1 MYPNFRELFY
11 YTLGVDIPAL
21 AVVNTFGFFVAI
33 AFVVAAWL
41 LSKELKRKEAEGL
54 IHATKHKVITGKP
67 ASVIDMGTSGL
78 LGFLIGWKVL
88 GMIFNMDW
96 EHQSPQQFIVS
107 SQGNIIGGLLFGGL
121 FAYLTWRDKE
131 KTKLPQPKEEMVTVH
146 PYQLVGNITVIA
158 AVSGILGAKIFHHLE
173 NWDDFVRDPLGQFSD
188 FFGGLTFYGG
198 LICATIC
205 VLWYI
210 RKNGIKPVHIFD
222 AAAPVLIVAYG
233 VGRIGCMVSGD
244 GDWGVINSAYRVD
257 ADRNYS
263 TVSLPDTTIK
273 KEIYKYQEH
282 YNDDGQTADE
292 IQYIHFEKPG
302 ALSFLPD
309 QFFAYDFP
317 HNVLERGVPL
327 NNTKRERFNNHLPL
341 PVFPTAFYEIL
352 MALSIFAFLWAI
364 RKRITTPGMLF
375 GIYLMFNGLERF
387 LIESIRVNTKMPFLG
402 MQITQAQLISS
413 ILFIVG
419 VALTAYTYTI
429 YKRKKA

>member
-21 AVVNTFGFFVAI
+21 AVVNTFGFFVAM

-54 IHATKHKVITGKP
+54 ISSSKRKVVVGQP

-78 LGFLIGWKVL
+78 LGFLIGFKVL

-96 EHQSPQQFIVS
+96 EHQTPQQFIIS
-107 SQGNIIGGLLFGGL
+107 TQGNIIGGLLFGGL
-121 FAYLTWRDKE
+121 FAYLTWKDKE
-131 KTKLPQPKEEMVTVH
+131 KTKLAQPKEETITVH

-173 NWDDFVRDPLGQFSD
+173 NWDDFIKDPVGQLSD

-205 VLWYI
+205 VLWYL
-210 RKNGIKPVHIFD
+210 RRNNIKAVHMFD

-233 VGRIGCMVSGD
+233 VGRIGCMVAGD

-257 ADRNYS
+257 GDRNYT

-273 KEIYKYQEH
+273 KELATYYPYFEANSPEEVPH
-282 YNDDGQTADE
+282 
-292 IQYIHFEKPG
+292 IHFEKPG
-302 ALSFLPD
+302 ALGFLPD

-327 NNTKRERFNNHLPL
+327 NNTPREQFRNHLPL
-341 PVFPTAFYEIL
+341 PVFPTAFYEVL
-352 MALSIFAFLWAI
+352 MALAIFGFLWSI
-364 RKRITTPGMLF
+364 RKRIKTPGMLF

-387 LIESIRVNTKMPFLG
+387 LIESIRVNTKMHFLG
-402 MQITQAQLISS
+402 MVVTQAQLIST
-413 ILFIVG
+413 ILFLVG
-419 VALTAYTYTI
+419 VALTAYTYSI

>member
-1 MYPNFRELFY
+1 VYPNFRELFY
-11 YTLGVDIPAL
+11 YTIGIDIPAL
-21 AVVNTFGFFVAI
+21 AVVNTFGFFVAM
-33 AFVVAAWL
+33 AFVTAAWL
-41 LSKELKRKEAEGL
+41 LTKELKRKEADGL
-54 IHATKHKVITGKP
+54 LSASKRKVVTGKP
-67 ASVIDMGTSGL
+67 ASIVDMGTSGL

-96 EHQSPQQFIVS
+96 EHETPQQFIIS
-107 SQGNIIGGLLFGGL
+107 AQGNIIGGLLFGGL

-131 KTKLPQPKEEMVTVH
+131 KTKLPQPKEETITVH

-158 AVSGILGAKIFHHLE
+158 AVSGILGAKVFHHLE
-173 NWDDFVRDPLGQFSD
+173 NWDDFIKAPIGQFSD

-205 VLWYI
+205 VLWYL
-210 RKNGIKPVHIFD
+210 RRNNIKPIHMFD
-222 AAAPVLIVAYG
+222 AAAPVLIVGYG

-257 ADRNYS
+257 GDRNFT

-273 KEIYKYQEH
+273 KDIATYYQYYDANSPE
-282 YNDDGQTADE
+282 E
-292 IQYIHFEKPG
+292 VPYIHFEKPG

-309 QFFAYDFP
+309 KFFAYDFP

-327 NNTKRERFNNHLPL
+327 NNTNRERFNNHLPM
-341 PVFPTAFYEIL
+341 PVFPTAFYEVL
-352 MALSIFAFLWAI
+352 MALSIFAFLWFI

-387 LIESIRVNTKMPFLG
+387 LIESIRVNTKMHFLG
-402 MQITQAQLISS
+402 MVITQAQLISS
-413 ILFIVG
+413 ILFLVG
-419 VALTAYTYTI
+419 VALTAYTYMI

>member
-11 YTLGVDIPAL
+11 YTIGIDIPAL
-21 AVVNTFGFFVAI
+21 AVVNTFGFFVAM
-33 AFVVAAWL
+33 AFVTAAWL
-41 LSKELKRKEAEGL
+41 LTKELKRKEADGL
-54 IHATKHKVITGKP
+54 LSASKRKVVTGKP
-67 ASVIDMGTSGL
+67 ASIVDMGTSGL

-96 EHQSPQQFIVS
+96 EHETPQQFIIS
-107 SQGNIIGGLLFGGL
+107 TQGNIIGGLLFGGL

-131 KTKLPQPKEEMVTVH
+131 KTKLPQPKEETITVH

-158 AVSGILGAKIFHHLE
+158 AVSGILGAKVFHHLE
-173 NWDDFVRDPLGQFSD
+173 NWDDFIKDPIGQFSD

-205 VLWYI
+205 VLWYL
-210 RKNGIKPVHIFD
+210 RRNNIKPIHMFD
-222 AAAPVLIVAYG
+222 AAAPVLIVGYS

-257 ADRNYS
+257 GDRNFT

-273 KEIYKYQEH
+273 KDIATYYQYYDANSPE
-282 YNDDGQTADE
+282 E
-292 IQYIHFEKPG
+292 VPYIHFEKPG

-309 QFFAYDFP
+309 KFFAYDFP

-327 NNTKRERFNNHLPL
+327 NNTNRERFNNHLPM
-341 PVFPTAFYEIL
+341 PVFPTAFYEVL
-352 MALSIFAFLWAI
+352 MALSIFAFLWFI

-387 LIESIRVNTKMPFLG
+387 LIESIRVNTKMHFLG
-402 MQITQAQLISS
+402 MVITQAQLISS
-413 ILFIVG
+413 ILFLVG
-419 VALTAYTYTI
+419 VALTAYTYMI

>member
-11 YTLGVDIPAL
+11 YTIGIDIPAL
-21 AVVNTFGFFVAI
+21 AVVNTFGFFVAM
-33 AFVVAAWL
+33 AFVTAAWL
-41 LSKELKRKEAEGL
+41 LTKELKRKEADGL
-54 IHATKHKVITGKP
+54 LSASKRKVVTGKP
-67 ASVIDMGTSGL
+67 ASIVDMGTSGL

-96 EHQSPQQFIVS
+96 EHQTPQQFIIS
-107 SQGNIIGGLLFGGL
+107 AQGNIIGGLLFGGL

-131 KTKLPQPKEEMVTVH
+131 KTKLPQPKEETITVH

-158 AVSGILGAKIFHHLE
+158 AVSGILGAKVFHHLE
-173 NWDDFVRDPLGQFSD
+173 NWDDFIKDPIGQFSD

-205 VLWYI
+205 VLWYL
-210 RKNGIKPVHIFD
+210 RRNNIKPIHMFD
-222 AAAPVLIVAYG
+222 AAAPVLIVGYS

-257 ADRNYS
+257 GDRNFT

-273 KEIYKYQEH
+273 KDIATYYQYYDANSPE
-282 YNDDGQTADE
+282 E
-292 IQYIHFEKPG
+292 VPYIHFEKPG

-309 QFFAYDFP
+309 KFFAYDFP

-327 NNTKRERFNNHLPL
+327 NNTNRERFNNHLPM
-341 PVFPTAFYEIL
+341 PVFPTAFYEVL
-352 MALSIFAFLWAI
+352 MALSIFAFLWFI

-387 LIESIRVNTKMPFLG
+387 LIESIRVNTKMHFLG
-402 MQITQAQLISS
+402 MVITQAQLISS
-413 ILFIVG
+413 ILFLVG
-419 VALTAYTYTI
+419 VALTAYTYMI

>member
-11 YTLGVDIPAL
+11 YTIGIDIPAL
-21 AVVNTFGFFVAI
+21 AVVNTFGFFVAM
-33 AFVVAAWL
+33 AFVTAAWL
-41 LSKELKRKEAEGL
+41 LTKELKRKEADGL
-54 IHATKHKVITGKP
+54 LSASKRKVVTGKP
-67 ASVIDMGTSGL
+67 ASIVDMGTSGL

-96 EHQSPQQFIVS
+96 EHETPQQFIIS
-107 SQGNIIGGLLFGGL
+107 AQGNIIGGLLFGGL

-131 KTKLPQPKEEMVTVH
+131 KTKLPQPKEETITVH

-158 AVSGILGAKIFHHLE
+158 AVSGILGAKVFHHLE
-173 NWDDFVRDPLGQFSD
+173 NWDDFIKDPIGQFSD

-205 VLWYI
+205 VLWYL
-210 RKNGIKPVHIFD
+210 RRNNIKPIHMFD
-222 AAAPVLIVAYG
+222 AAAPVLIVGYS

-257 ADRNYS
+257 GDRNFT

-273 KEIYKYQEH
+273 KDIATYYQYYDANSPE
-282 YNDDGQTADE
+282 E
-292 IQYIHFEKPG
+292 VPYIHFEKPG

-309 QFFAYDFP
+309 KFFAYDFP

-327 NNTKRERFNNHLPL
+327 NNTNRERFNNHLPM
-341 PVFPTAFYEIL
+341 PVFPTAFYEVL
-352 MALSIFAFLWAI
+352 MALSIFAFLWFI

-387 LIESIRVNTKMPFLG
+387 LIESIRVNTKMHFLG
-402 MQITQAQLISS
+402 MVITQAQLISS
-413 ILFIVG
+413 ILFLVG
-419 VALTAYTYTI
+419 VALTAYTYMI